1 MMWYLQPSPVVF
13 KVTGKDARRYLNNR
27 LSQDLRSLSAGA
39 SVVAGALNPQGR
51 VEGLYTVYV
60 GNEDVFYLASDG
72 GERQPLFA
80 ALGRYIVADRVSI
93 VDCSSEALVGH
104 CAGTKSLELG
114 EGVLCF
120 TSSRRRLGED
130 GEDFVVISD
139 NLGEIRAKLI
149 ERLGPPLSTAEYD
162 LKRFAEGFAQYGSEI
177 NDSMILTE
185 AGLRDAVSFQ
195 KGCYVGQEVIERID
209 AIGKLPRHL
218 ERIVFEGSEGFAPEG
233 SVVGRDAKPI
243 GRIVSAIPD
252 TTNNQMRVFAL
263 LKTGAYAANDQVQCE
278 GRTGTIL
285 SSEDTRV

>member
-27 LSQDLRSLSAGA
+27 LSQDLRSLPTGS

-60 GNEDVFYLASDG
+60 GTEDVFYLASDA

-93 VDCSSEALVGH
+93 VDCSSEAIVGH
-104 CAGTKSLELG
+104 LTGAKSLKLG
-114 EGVLCF
+114 EDVVCF
-120 TSSRRRLGED
+120 THSRRRLGED
-130 GEDFVVISD
+130 GEDFVVIGD

-162 LKRFAEGFAQYGSEI
+162 LKRFADGFAQYGSEI
-177 NDSMILTE
+177 SDSMILTE
-185 AGLRDAVSFQ
+185 AGLREAVSFQ

-209 AIGKLPRHL
+209 AIGKLPRNL

-285 SSEDTRV
+285 SSEDRRV